1 MANQLPADP
10 AEALAQQAQ
19 HECGHAAASWALG
32 IPFQRIVLNSPHG
45 PRIDPVPGGVK
56 ILVGQHWLIQACGAI
71 ADYQRRGLT
80 MRGSQIARLLL
91 GGDSDIFEVDDP
103 ATGQVAIRPSR
114 APAVQPGGD
123 LHHMVTKFAQ
133 ERATPDQVIPLWRS
147 WEQFAA
153 AIRPAIDALAA
164 ELPVRGEL
172 SYDEACKV
180 ATAAM
185 DGHPAPVIPATARR
199 E

>member
-1 MANQLPADP
+1 
-10 AEALAQQAQ
+10 
-19 HECGHAAASWALG
+19 
-32 IPFQRIVLNSPHG
+32 
-45 PRIDPVPGGVK
+45 
-56 ILVGQHWLIQACGAI
+56 
-71 ADYQRRGLT
+71 

-91 GGDSDIFEVDDP
+91 GGDSD
-103 ATGQVAIRPSR
+103 
-114 APAVQPGGD
+114 
-123 LHHMVTKFAQ
+123 
-133 ERATPDQVIPLWRS
+133 
-147 WEQFAA
+147 
-153 AIRPAIDALAA
+153 DALAA